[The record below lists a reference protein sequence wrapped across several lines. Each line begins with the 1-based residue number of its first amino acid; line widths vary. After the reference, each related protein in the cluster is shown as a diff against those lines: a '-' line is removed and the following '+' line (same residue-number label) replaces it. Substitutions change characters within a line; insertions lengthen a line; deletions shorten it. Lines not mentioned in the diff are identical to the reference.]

1 MKIINTKLD
10 DVKIIEN
17 NIFKDDR
24 GLFFESYNKSCF
36 SNQIKKD
43 ISFVQDNHS
52 KSKMNVVRGLHYQIP
67 PKAQGK
73 LVRVLKGQIL
83 DVVVDLRKTSSTFA
97 KWICIIICSE
107 KKNQIWIPPGFAH
120 GFLAKTN
127 DCEVLYKTTEYYFP
141 EYEKTIIWDD
151 PTLNIDWG
159 IENPKLSNK
168 DLNGKFFRDSYHFEN

>member
-1 MKIINTKLD
+1 MKKTYIDSNKHVRISGKTIVASDSITNLGVSIPILPQEIFSLITEDEGVLLGED
-10 DVKIIEN
+10 DCKCGRFGKY
-17 NIFKDDR
+17 FKMILSDK
-24 GLFFESYNKSCF
+24 NCKS
-36 SNQIKKD
+36 I
-43 ISFVQDNHS
+43 
-52 KSKMNVVRGLHYQIP
+52 Y
-67 PKAQGK
+67 
-73 LVRVLKGQIL
+73 
-83 DVVVDLRKTSSTFA
+83 
-97 KWICIIICSE
+97 
-107 KKNQIWIPPGFAH
+107 IPPGFAH